1 MNKRKCAFVN
11 STCSSF
17 AGNPGLTRTSIDAKQ
32 VSHDRRKQGKGFRKV
47 RVVGPNNLNLL
58 NLIEK

>member
-1 MNKRKCAFVN
+1 MNKIKCVYVN

-17 AGNPGLTRTSIDAKQ
+17 AGNPGLSRTSIDAKQ
-32 VSHDRRKQGKGFRKV
+32 VSHDRRKQGKGIRTV
-47 RVVGPNNLNLL
+47 RAADPNNLNLS